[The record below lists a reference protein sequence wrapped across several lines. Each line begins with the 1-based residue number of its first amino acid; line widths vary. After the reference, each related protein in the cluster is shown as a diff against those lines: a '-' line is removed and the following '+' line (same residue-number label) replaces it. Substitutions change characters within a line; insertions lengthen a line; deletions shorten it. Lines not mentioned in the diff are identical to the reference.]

1 MKSSRDLP
9 SPSTNIVIDERRSA
23 RFISPLLAAA
33 ARFEEAEE
41 LNMAVPELCSLL
53 LKKRPKRYN
62 ELRRRSNDTLRLE
75 MMVGNCP
82 GPSSTNNSVLL

>member
-33 ARFEEAEE
+33 RFEEAEE
-41 LNMAVPELCSLL
+41 LSMAVPELCSLL
-53 LKKRPKRYN
+53 LKKSGRK
-62 ELRRRSNDTLRLE
+62 DTKGHKL
-75 MMVGNCP
+75 
-82 GPSSTNNSVLL
+82 